1 MPIPSILADPSE
13 SQDCSGREQCMDA
26 HTAAS
31 VPGALPSSYISALE
45 ARYFLPSSVSW
56 RLLGHLHTSEDTSE
70 YSHWKRQKSYLKK
83 KLKDLTEVLV
93 K

>member
-1 MPIPSILADPSE
+1 
-13 SQDCSGREQCMDA
+13 MDA

-31 VPGALPSSYISALE
+31 VPGALPSSYISGLE

-83 KLKDLTEVLV
+83 KIKRPYRSISEIIFQEMRGIRNTHFLKYLNFT
-93 K
+93 